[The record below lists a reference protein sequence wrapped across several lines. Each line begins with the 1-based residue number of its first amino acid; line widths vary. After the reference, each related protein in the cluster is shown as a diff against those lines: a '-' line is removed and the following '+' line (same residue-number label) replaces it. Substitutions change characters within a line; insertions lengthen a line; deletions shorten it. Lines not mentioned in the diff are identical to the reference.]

1 VQERKYWAFISYSHR
16 DSRWA
21 DWLHKSIESYRP
33 PRQLVGTTTDVGAV
47 PKRLTPVFRDREELA
62 SATDLGSVINAA
74 LSASACQ
81 IVICSPQAAKSKWVN
96 EEILAFKRLGREGRI
111 FCLIVEGEPNASDL
125 PGREVEECFPP
136 ALRFHL
142 GPDGNLGTARTEPI
156 AADARPGKDGKQN
169 AKLKLLAGVLGVG
182 FDTLR
187 RRAQVR
193 RNQRLA
199 LVTSG
204 ALAGMVLTSGLA
216 AFALFQRQAAEHQ
229 RARAEAD
236 AETAKQTTNF
246 LIDLFRISDPS
257 EARGNAVTAR
267 EVLDKGAVRIEHEL
281 TTQPVIRAA
290 LMDTVGTVYMRLG
303 LYKEASPLIDEAV
316 ATQRAAGAGADQQAA
331 LSHSLM
337 HMGDLRVLQA
347 QYDTA
352 EKSYRDAIAI
362 ESAQP
367 ESSQREIDLATTL
380 RGLGRLQQQQG
391 KFGDAEHSLRE
402 ALAKQHQVYGDAHGE
417 IAVTLKD
424 IARVMADAGSLNDA
438 IPVMRSALGMQ
449 RKLSGPEPHPDTAES
464 LSDLALLLEEHG
476 DYDEAESLTRE
487 SIDMNRR
494 LLGSKH
500 KEIATGL
507 QNLATVQFDKGD
519 LVQAEATY
527 REALAMRREVLGSVD
542 PDIAITLNNLAFVLY
557 DRGRTQE
564 ALATE
569 RESLAMYRKL
579 FPGDHPE
586 VARILNRIGF
596 WLIEDGKY
604 PEADVDLH
612 ASLAMRQRLLN
623 ADHPDIG
630 TSLVHL
636 AILQVAQRH
645 YDEALAS
652 AHDAVRILAAGLSA
666 THWKTAVAQCAQGAA
681 LAGLNRYSE
690 AEPLLVQGLAILG
703 KDGGAPPQY
712 RQLAVK
718 YLDQMHIEERV
729 ARRQGAAT
737 APRVVQTRATEAAPR
752 ADADGHNAA
761 IAGTTR
767 P

>member
-33 PRQLVGTTTDVGAV
+33 PRQLVGTATHVGPV

-74 LSASACQ
+74 LSDSACQ

-96 EEILAFKRLGREGRI
+96 EEILAFKRLGREARI

-125 PGREVEECFPP
+125 PGREAEECFPP

-142 GPDGNLGTARTEPI
+142 GADGNLGTARTEPI

-187 RRAQVR
+187 RREQVR

-204 ALAGMVLTSGLA
+204 ALAGMVVTSGLA

-229 RARAEAD
+229 RERAEAD

-246 LIDLFRISDPS
+246 LVDLFRISDPS

-267 EVLDKGAVRIEHEL
+267 EVLDKGATRIEHEL
-281 TTQPVIRAA
+281 TTQPAIRAT

-303 LYKEASPLIDEAV
+303 LYKEATPLIDGAV
-316 ATQRAAGAGADQQAA
+316 ATQRGGGAEQQAA

-347 QYDTA
+347 QYETA
-352 EKSYRDAIAI
+352 EKAYRDAIAI

-367 ESSQREIDLATTL
+367 AGLQRELDLAATL

-391 KFGDAEHSLRE
+391 KFADAAHSLRE
-402 ALAKQHQVYGDAHGE
+402 ALAKQRQVYGDAHGE

-438 IPVMRSALGMQ
+438 IPVMRSAFDMQ

-464 LSDLALLLEEHG
+464 LIDLALLLEEHG

-527 REALAMRREVLGSVD
+527 REALAMRREVLGSID

-579 FPGDHPE
+579 FPGDHPD

-596 WLIEDGKY
+596 WLIEAGKY

-612 ASLAMRQRLLN
+612 AALAMRRRLLN

-630 TSLVHL
+630 TSFVHL
-636 AILQVAQRH
+636 AILQVAQRR
-645 YDEALAS
+645 YDEALTS
-652 AHDAVRILAAGLSA
+652 AHDAVRILTAGLSA

-690 AEPLLVQGLAILG
+690 AEPLLLQGLAILG

-718 YLDQMHIEERV
+718 YLDQMHVDARV
-729 ARRQGAAT
+729 ARRQAAPT
-737 APRVVQTRATEAAPR
+737 ALRVAKTRAIETVPHP
-752 ADADGHNAA
+752 DADGHNVA